1 MDLDLVGLFDIFL
14 PLYIS
19 YSFVGNMASILEVDD
34 SMEHTFIQVS
44 VLFIFTSFACM
55 HMIHMHIPIF
65 TYTPIYAIINIVIGL
80 GL

>member
-1 MDLDLVGLFDIFL
+1 MDLDLVGLFDLFL

-44 VLFIFTSFACM
+44 FLSCIFLY
-55 HMIHMHIPIF
+55 
-65 TYTPIYAIINIVIGL
+65 TYTTNAYMVHDIHTTITMLYTK
-80 GL
+80 